1 MFRFESPTYLYLLL
15 VIPLV
20 VALFIFNI
28 RRKRRVLQK
37 LGRWENVKPMIGEVS
52 KKKIWTKFSLMLIAL
67 TLLIFAIAR
76 PQVGTRLKTD
86 VVSGIEVVVAM
97 DVSNSMMAQDVDPT
111 RLDKAKQVVATLCRK
126 LRNDKIALVVFAG
139 NAFLQVPI
147 SADNVSIAMFLDA
160 INTGMIPTQGTSITE
175 ALSVSNRS
183 FTNQR
188 GVKRAIVLITD
199 GEDHEGGVD
208 EVVSE
213 LAKNDVN
220 VFVLGIGDSKGAPL
234 KIGGDYLRSIDGQVV
249 ISRLNEQMCKEIA
262 NKTKGDYIHV
272 DNSNSGQEQL
282 LTELG
287 KLQTSDLET
296 ATYSEYNELFPWLV
310 AIALILLALEVFVT
324 YRKSQFMYKW
334 RNGTN
339 THIYNVLIVVIA
351 VMLFG
356 NFQSTMAQ
364 TATKIHTHKGNVA
377 FNQKLDSLAIIYF
390 KKAIALDST
399 NFKAHF
405 NLANTYLRQGKA
417 QDAMREYEKSASL
430 APTKLIKKAIFHNMG
445 TIYYVSA
452 QYENAINSY
461 KESLRTDPKDNR
473 VRYNLAMAQY
483 MLKKNPQQK
492 SQKPDSKQ
500 NESDKNNQ
508 KKQEQQKNN
517 SQNNNS
523 QSKDNMSKQNTE
535 QMLRAVQM
543 KERQTQEK
551 LKHKQKNNSNRYL
564 EKNW

>member
-15 VIPLV
+15 FIPLV

-28 RRKRRVLQK
+28 RRKRIVLQK
-37 LGRWENVKPMIGEVS
+37 LGSWENVKPMIGEVS
-52 KKKIWTKFSLMLIAL
+52 KKKIWTKFSLMLVAL
-67 TLLIFAIAR
+67 TLLIFAVAR
-76 PQVGTRLKTD
+76 PQLGTRLKTN

-126 LRNDKIALVVFAG
+126 LRNDKMALVVFAG

-147 SADNVSIAMFLDA
+147 SADNVSISMFLDA

-199 GEDHEGGVD
+199 GEDHEGGVE
-208 EVVSE
+208 EVVNE

-249 ISRLNEQMCKEIA
+249 ISCLNEQMCKEIA

-310 AIALILLALEVFVT
+310 AIALILLVLEVFVT
-324 YRKSQFMYKW
+324 YRKSQFIYKW

-339 THIYNVLIVVIA
+339 THIYNVLIVAIA
-351 VMLFG
+351 VMLLG
-356 NFQSTMAQ
+356 NFQSTVAQ

-430 APTKLIKKAIFHNMG
+430 APTKLIKKAIYHNMG

-461 KESLRTDPKDNR
+461 KESLRTDPNDNR

-517 SQNNNS
+517 AQNNNS

>member
-1 MFRFESPTYLYLLL
+1 
-15 VIPLV
+15 
-20 VALFIFNI
+20 
-28 RRKRRVLQK
+28 
-37 LGRWENVKPMIGEVS
+37 
-52 KKKIWTKFSLMLIAL
+52 
-67 TLLIFAIAR
+67 
-76 PQVGTRLKTD
+76 
-86 VVSGIEVVVAM
+86 
-97 DVSNSMMAQDVDPT
+97 
-111 RLDKAKQVVATLCRK
+111 
-126 LRNDKIALVVFAG
+126 
-139 NAFLQVPI
+139 
-147 SADNVSIAMFLDA
+147 
-160 INTGMIPTQGTSITE
+160 MIPTQGTSITE

-220 VFVLGIGDSKGAPL
+220 VFVLGIGDSKGVPL

-430 APTKLIKKAIFHNMG
+430 APTKLIKKAIYHNMG

-517 SQNNNS
+517 SQNNNG

>member
-15 VIPLV
+15 FIPLV
-20 VALFIFNI
+20 VALFMFNI

-52 KKKIWTKFSLMLIAL
+52 KKKIWTKFLLMLVAL

-76 PQVGTRLKTD
+76 PQLGTRLKTD

-97 DVSNSMMAQDVDPT
+97 DVSNSMMAQDVEPT

-147 SADNVSIAMFLDA
+147 SADNVSISMFLDA

-324 YRKSQFMYKW
+324 YRKSQFFYKW

-339 THIYNVLIVVIA
+339 THIYNVFIVAIA

-356 NFQSTMAQ
+356 NFQSAVAQ

-417 QDAMREYEKSASL
+417 QDAMREYETSASL
-430 APTKLIKKAIFHNMG
+430 APTKLIKKAIYHNMG

-517 SQNNNS
+517 AQNNNN

-551 LKHKQKNNSNRYL
+551 LKHKQNNNSNRYL